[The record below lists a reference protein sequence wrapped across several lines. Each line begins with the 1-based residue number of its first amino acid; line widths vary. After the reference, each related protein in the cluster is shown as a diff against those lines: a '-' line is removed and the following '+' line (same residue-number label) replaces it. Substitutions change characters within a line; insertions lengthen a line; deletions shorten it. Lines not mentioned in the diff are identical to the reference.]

1 MMALT
6 IGGRL
11 GADPTM
17 GNAGGT
23 QVLNFS
29 VAVDGWDPKA
39 REKISTWV
47 RVAIFGKRAES
58 LQTILEK
65 GSSVMCAGVARL
77 SEYKGKQYLELTA
90 TDVTL
95 MGGKPGGSERGPNP
109 SRSGH
114 NLAGGSTGTRRSEP
128 AEDEPPF

>member
-1 MMALT
+1 MISMT

-23 QVLNFS
+23 QVLSFS

-39 REKISTWV
+39 REKVTTWV

-65 GSSVMCAGVARL
+65 GASVMCAGVARL

-95 MGGKPGGSERGPNP
+95 MGGKP
-109 SRSGH
+109 
-114 NLAGGSTGTRRSEP
+114 AGDAQPMAEPQRTPRSE
-128 AEDEPPF
+128 AGDDDPPF

>member
-1 MMALT
+1 MISMT

-17 GNAGGT
+17 GNGGT

-39 REKISTWV
+39 REKTTTWV

-65 GSSVMCAGVARL
+65 GASVMCAGVARL
-77 SEYKGKQYLELTA
+77 SEYNGKQYLELTA

-95 MGGKPGGSERGPNP
+95 MGGKP
-109 SRSGH
+109 
-114 NLAGGSTGTRRSEP
+114 AGDSQPKAQAKRAAP
-128 AEDEPPF
+128 VEDEPPF

>member
-1 MMALT
+1 MIALT

-39 REKISTWV
+39 REKTTTWV
-47 RVAIFGKRAES
+47 RVAVFGKRAES
-58 LQTILEK
+58 LETILTK
-65 GSSVMCAGVARL
+65 GSSVMCSGEGRL

-90 TDVTL
+90 HSVSL
-95 MGGKPGGSERGPNP
+95 IGSKPGGGEREVDPRKSEP
-109 SRSGH
+109 SRSGSRQRD
-114 NLAGGSTGTRRSEP
+114 A
-128 AEDEPPF
+128 ADDEPPF